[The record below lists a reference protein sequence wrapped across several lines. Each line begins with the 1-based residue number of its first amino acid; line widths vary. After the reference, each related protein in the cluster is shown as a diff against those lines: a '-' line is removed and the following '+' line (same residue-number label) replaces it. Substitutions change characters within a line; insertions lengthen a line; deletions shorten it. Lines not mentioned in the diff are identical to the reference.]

1 VFSVIALALIFVLM
15 LLLIRYRVDV
25 STALVAG
32 AVLVGLLF
40 GIDWPRFPRGLGAAL
55 LGVAGHLGGIAISA
69 ETLQLL
75 GLILLITFLGHVLRH
90 VESLQQLMGAL
101 KGILRDRRAAMAVAP
116 AFIGLLP
123 MPGGALFSAPMVGE
137 LTEDL
142 DLPPEHRAL
151 INFWF
156 RHVWE
161 LTWPLYPG
169 LLVATVQLGV
179 PFEKLIAVNSPMT
192 LGAIAIGVAFCF
204 RGVKIPDY
212 PPAGEETRGR
222 EPTPWK
228 IPDYPPAGDE
238 TRGREPTPWK
248 IPDYPPAG
256 EETRGREPTPCP
268 PAGSE
273 ARGRVSGGSWTDLF
287 AAVWPVALLVA
298 LTAALATAQKL
309 GVKLSLSTDTAL
321 LMALVIVNPLFLW
334 FKRVPWRETARL
346 VRVTLSVR
354 LIVLVFGVMAFG
366 GMLKGYRA
374 ADTLPQTLADWGIP
388 GVVLLFVVPMAVG
401 LLTGYTPAF
410 VAICFPVLSALMVDA
425 SGVHYGHIAFA
436 FAGGFL
442 GVLLS
447 PVHLCLVL
455 TAEYFK
461 ADFGRVY
468 RRLVVPAA
476 FLALVALGSLV
487 LWERVGLR

>member
-1 VFSVIALALIFVLM
+1 MFSVVALASIFVLM
-15 LLLIRYRVDV
+15 VLLIRFRLDV
-25 STALVAG
+25 SYALAVG
-32 AVLVGLLF
+32 ALAVGILF
-40 GIDWPRFPRGLGAAL
+40 GIDWHDFPHGLGASL
-55 LGVAGHLGGIAISA
+55 LGVPACFVLIAA
-69 ETLQLL
+69 EPQTLQLL
-75 GLILLITFLGHVLRH
+75 GLILFITFLGNVLKH
-90 VESLQQLMGAL
+90 VEGLRLLMGAL

-142 DLPPEHRAL
+142 GLPGEHRAL

-169 LLVATVQLGV
+169 LLVATVVLGV
-179 PFEKLIAVNSPMT
+179 PFEKLIVVNLPMT
-192 LGAIAIGVAFCF
+192 LGAILIGAAVCF
-204 RGVKIPDY
+204 RGVKIPADGSR
-212 PPAGEETRGR
+212 PQISDCGLPIADSQSEIRNPRSEMRAG
-222 EPTPWK
+222 W
-228 IPDYPPAGDE
+228 A
-238 TRGREPTPWK
+238 
-248 IPDYPPAG
+248 
-256 EETRGREPTPCP
+256 
-268 PAGSE
+268 
-273 ARGRVSGGSWTDLF
+273 DLF
-287 AAVWPVALLVA
+287 AAVWPVLLLVA

-309 GVKLSLSTDTAL
+309 GVKLALSTDTSLLIAL
-321 LMALVIVNPLFLW
+321 AIVNPLYLC
-334 FKRVPWRETARL
+334 FKRVPWRETAVL
-346 VRVTLSVR
+346 VRGTLTLR

-366 GMLKGYRA
+366 GMLKEYRA
-374 ADTLPQTLADWGIP
+374 ADGLPRDLAAWGIP

-401 LLTGYTPAF
+401 LLTGYTPAC

-425 SGVHYGHIAFA
+425 TGVHYGRIAFA

-468 RRLVVPAA
+468 RRLLLPAA
-476 FLALVALGSLV
+476 LLALVALGSLV
-487 LWERVGLR
+487 LWGRVGLR

>member
-1 VFSVIALALIFVLM
+1 MFSVIALASIFVGM
-15 LLLIRYRVDV
+15 VLLIRFRLDV
-25 STALVAG
+25 SYALAAG
-32 AVLVGLLF
+32 ALAVGLLF
-40 GIDWPRFPRGLGAAL
+40 GIDWSCFPQGLGAGL
-55 LGVAGHLGGIAISA
+55 VGVPASLVLISVEA

-75 GLILLITFLGHVLRH
+75 GLILLITFLGNVLKHVDSLR
-90 VESLQQLMGAL
+90 LLMSGL
-101 KGILRDRRAAMAVAP
+101 KGVLRDRRAAMAVAP

-123 MPGGALFSAPMVGE
+123 MPGGALFSAPMVAE

-142 DLPPEHRAL
+142 DLPGEQRTL

-169 LLVATVQLGV
+169 LLVATYVLDV
-179 PFEKLIAVNSPMT
+179 PFQKLIVVNLPMT
-192 LGAIAIGVAFCF
+192 VGAILIGAAFCF
-204 RGVKIPDY
+204 RGVKIPDS
-212 PPAGEETRGR
+212 PTVEERTRLDKPAVAQE
-222 EPTPWK
+222 
-228 IPDYPPAGDE
+228 
-238 TRGREPTPWK
+238 
-248 IPDYPPAG
+248 
-256 EETRGREPTPCP
+256 
-268 PAGSE
+268 S
-273 ARGRVSGGSWTDLF
+273 VVGGWADLL

-298 LTAALATAQKL
+298 LTAALGTARRL
-309 GVKLSLSTDTAL
+309 GVRLSLSTDTAL
-321 LMALVIVNPLFLW
+321 LIALAIVNPLFLC
-334 FKRVPWRETARL
+334 FKRVPWRDIARL
-346 VRVTLSVR
+346 AQATLAIR

-366 GMLKGYRA
+366 GMLKEYRA
-374 ADTLPQTLADWGIP
+374 AEGLPRDLAAWGIP

-410 VAICFPVLSALMVDA
+410 VGICFPVLAALMVDA
-425 SGVHYGHIAFA
+425 SGVHYGRIAFA